1 MKSQLE
7 EQHTRL
13 FAQCPALLGTRVPLL
28 LLVVRAAD
36 RGRHPLAVQVCSI
49 VANLL
54 LLLFVCGSWRLRNSI
69 SDGLS
74 L

>member
-36 RGRHPLAVQVCSI
+36 RGRHPLAVQLETAEFHLRRAIALAALDQLLMVRQKLQI
-49 VANLL
+49 V
-54 LLLFVCGSWRLRNSI
+54 
-69 SDGLS
+69 
-74 L
+74 